1 MVKIAKAGG
10 IIGVGYWD
18 GAVCDASPFGIVRAI
33 RYGINLLGVEHIA
46 LGSDFDG
53 TVTTTFDTSE
63 LAVLT
68 QTMMNEGFAE
78 EEIRAVMGENM
89 RRFLLDQLPD

>member
-18 GAVCDASPFGIVRAI
+18 GAVCDASPIGIVRAI
-33 RYGINLLGVEHIA
+33 RYGIDLLGVEHIA

-68 QTMMNEGFAE
+68 QTMMNEGFTE
-78 EEIRAVMGENM
+78 QEIRAVMGENM